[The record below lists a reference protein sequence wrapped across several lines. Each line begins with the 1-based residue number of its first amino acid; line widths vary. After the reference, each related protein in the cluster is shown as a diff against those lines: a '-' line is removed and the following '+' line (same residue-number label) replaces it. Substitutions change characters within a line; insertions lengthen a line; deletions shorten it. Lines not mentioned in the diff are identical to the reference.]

1 MSQDRKK
8 RQLLTHTDMHTQVT
22 PMMLLASCLKGV
34 LREHALAPTPLLYQ
48 RHLAL
53 SQPIRM
59 AINHTSHKHCH
70 PCCCSGSIALSS
82 CPALSL
88 ALAPL
93 THQAYRAFRKCFFP
107 HLKLPTFF
115 TLLPLMAPDLPQPDE
130 NVSPASS
137 CSS

>member
-1 MSQDRKK
+1 MTHISSLGKALVVEIRVCVSGWKRDNRNEKIMSQDRKK

-70 PCCCSGSIALSS
+70 PCCRSGSIALSS
-82 CPALSL
+82 CPGALTCLS
-88 ALAPL
+88 PL
-93 THQAYRAFRKCFFP
+93 DSPSVPCIQEMFFS
-107 HLKLPTFF
+107 
-115 TLLPLMAPDLPQPDE
+115 
-130 NVSPASS
+130 SP
-137 CSS
+137 